1 MQPHVRQVLVFSAIA
16 LISLPFS
23 VSASPLQ
30 FSEVSLMVR
39 ARESEASIT
48 QDVSQRKIA
57 QKLSADQEARL
68 KKEGA
73 SDSLISTLRNAT
85 VVPTENAPAAAVH
98 GGGRSVAGADD
109 TAADDRSYK

>member
-30 FSEVSLMVR
+30 FSEVSLKVR
-39 ARESEASIT
+39 ARESEASISH
-48 QDVSQRKIA
+48 DVSERKLA
-57 QKLSADQEARL
+57 QKLTADQEARL

-73 SDSLISTLRNAT
+73 SDSLISTLRSAS
-85 VVPTENAPAAAVH
+85 VVAAENAPVTAVAGRVPAPVH
-98 GGGRSVAGADD
+98 GG
-109 TAADDRSYK
+109 